1 MLTEMPVKI
10 EIKHGEEKEIE
21 KLVNIFV
28 RKIWENK
35 LDVDGEDN
43 VLEVQHKDIKVLTQ
57 EGKKTRSIINDG
69 CCQHQLVERSFIRI
83 EI

>member
-28 RKIWENK
+28 RKI
-35 LDVDGEDN
+35 
-43 VLEVQHKDIKVLTQ
+43 
-57 EGKKTRSIINDG
+57 
-69 CCQHQLVERSFIRI
+69 
-83 EI
+83 